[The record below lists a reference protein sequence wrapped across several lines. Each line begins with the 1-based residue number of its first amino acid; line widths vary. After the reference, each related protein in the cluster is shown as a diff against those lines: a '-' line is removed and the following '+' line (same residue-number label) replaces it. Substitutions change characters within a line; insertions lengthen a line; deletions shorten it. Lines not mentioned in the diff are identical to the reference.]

1 MSCKNNICNETVL
14 ESQIREAKYL
24 KGVDENGCPVY
35 VDPSTIGNDEI
46 CALLSKITVLPT
58 LATVTSPL
66 LGKDCKIY
74 NLPPNIIFQAVDTS
88 TIDFTTSGVDEH
100 ILTGVVKFSVNSGN
114 QTSDQNGVFTPKAAG
129 LTVTD
134 TPSVDL
140 TIING
145 DLKAD
150 VRRKPTGGISE
161 TPQGIA
167 IDACDIPVAPSGS
180 APASATYLACDGS
193 GGTTRYDV
201 SQFETPLTA
210 IDTNTVDLQT
220 SGLANHILTATVKIS
235 SQGSNQVSGLG
246 DGLFVPKAAGLT
258 VTDTNSVD
266 LTIINGDLKADVLPK
281 AGSGI
286 IVDGSGVGFDACA
299 ISPAT
304 APNASATL
312 VGCDGAGGT
321 KRFTPAQV
329 TTHTLSIAGNV
340 ITSTVNGIS
349 PTVTLPPE
357 TPFTVAG
364 FDANT
369 LTASNGGTLGHTPNV
384 AVKLDPASPL
394 AITSTANGIRVAA
407 PPVFVETQNTSTNA
421 ALTTTGTSGHVLT
434 VVKDTV
440 TGSNNNALQITA
452 NGLYVPPAAA
462 PPAETPNTSTNAA
475 LTTTGTAGRTLTVVR
490 DTVTAG
496 GNALQINA
504 NGLYVPPAVAAAET
518 PNTSTNAALTTTGTA
533 GRTLTVV
540 KDTTTGGG
548 NNALQITSS
557 GLYVAPI
564 SGGVYTAS
572 NGVKLVGVDFQ
583 ADLQKCSGAFNPAS
597 DKIQTCC
604 DNIGNSIIQV
614 GSLPTG
620 SPAYSAAN
628 LNTGTVF
635 PAALVGSFSL
645 VNPNSCRSMFFVIDP
660 HEISG
665 IDTFSSIPSSIL
677 GCTGSVQLEMST
689 DNVNWTTHTANV
701 VNTTNRNI
709 LQNAGAGFSD
719 LLQELDQWKIN
730 KVVIVAPS
738 QTITVF
744 WRIKVV
750 VAGVNAKLANVDIWN
765 PMFTITGIQA

>member
-475 LTTTGTAGRTLTVVR
+475 LTTTGTAGRTLTVV
-490 DTVTAG
+490 
-496 GNALQINA
+496 
-504 NGLYVPPAVAAAET
+504 
-518 PNTSTNAALTTTGTA
+518 
-533 GRTLTVV
+533 